1 MGVALDKF
9 FETVQQ
15 LKAEE
20 QHKNEIWKKTWHI
33 EYCLFSFNKDMFGF
47 VYHHWYPCGSWES
60 PKSEY
65 DYDYKKGFQLFDY
78 EYKFEVWDN
87 EVDMAK
93 HNKEHYIELNGDTSR
108 DFMLSTDWKFVL
120 NIKCIPILVYKKE
133 CVGYIDGNGD
143 KHYYKQIMKE
153 HKKQAKKFFKGLE
166 DE

>member
-1 MGVALDKF
+1 MGEALDKF

-20 QHKNEIWKKTWHI
+20 QHKNEIWEKTWHI
-33 EYCLFSFNKDMFGF
+33 EYCLFSFNKNMFGF
-47 VYHHWYPCGSWES
+47 VYHDWYPCGSWEA
-60 PKSEY
+60 PNSEY
-65 DYDYKKGFQLFDY
+65 DYDYEKGFRLYDEDYKTDVIDEERSGAEFD
-78 EYKFEVWDN
+78 
-87 EVDMAK
+87 
-93 HNKEHYIELNGDTSR
+93 R
-108 DFMLSTDWKFVL
+108 DYNIKGGMDWEFVL

-133 CVGYIDGNGD
+133 CVGYIDGNGN

>member
-20 QHKNEIWKKTWHI
+20 QHKNEIWEKTWHI

-47 VYHHWYPCGSWES
+47 VYHHWYPCGSWEA
-60 PKSEY
+60 PNSEY
-65 DYDYKKGFQLFDY
+65 DYDYEKGFRLYDEDYKTDVIDEERSGAEFD
-78 EYKFEVWDN
+78 
-87 EVDMAK
+87 
-93 HNKEHYIELNGDTSR
+93 R
-108 DFMLSTDWKFVL
+108 DHDIKGGMDWEFVL

-133 CVGYIDGNGD
+133 CVGYVDCNGN

-153 HKKQAKKFFKGLE
+153 HKNQAKKFFKGLE

>member
-1 MGVALDKF
+1 MGEALNKF

-20 QHKNEIWKKTWHI
+20 QHKNEIWEKTWHI

-47 VYHHWYPCGSWES
+47 VYHHWYPCGGWEA
-60 PKSEY
+60 PNSEY
-65 DYDYKKGFQLFDY
+65 DYEYEKGFRLYDEDYKTDVIDEERSSAEFERDHDIKGG
-78 EYKFEVWDN
+78 
-87 EVDMAK
+87 M
-93 HNKEHYIELNGDTSR
+93 
-108 DFMLSTDWKFVL
+108 DWEFVL

>member
-20 QHKNEIWKKTWHI
+20 QHKNEIWEKTWHV
-33 EYCLFSFNKDMFGF
+33 EYCLFSFNEDMFGF
-47 VYHHWYPCGSWES
+47 VYHDWYPCGSWEA
-60 PKSEY
+60 PNSEY
-65 DYDYKKGFQLFDY
+65 DYDYEKGFRLYDEDYKTDVIDEERSGAEFDR
-78 EYKFEVWDN
+78 DN
-87 EVDMAK
+87 NVKGGM
-93 HNKEHYIELNGDTSR
+93 
-108 DFMLSTDWKFVL
+108 DWEFVL

-133 CVGYIDGNGD
+133 CVGYIDGDGN

>member
-20 QHKNEIWKKTWHI
+20 QHKNEIWEKTWHI
-33 EYCLFSFNKDMFGF
+33 EYCLFSFNKYMFGF
-47 VYHHWYPCGSWES
+47 VYHDWYQSGGYYYDN
-60 PKSEY
+60 EY
-65 DYDYKKGFQLFDY
+65 DYDYEKGFKLYDKYYKEDMIDEERRNAEWDRDY
-78 EYKFEVWDN
+78 HHD
-87 EVDMAK
+87 D
-93 HNKEHYIELNGDTSR
+93 S
-108 DFMLSTDWKFVL
+108 DWKWIL

>member
-1 MGVALDKF
+1 MDEALDKF

-20 QHKNEIWKKTWHI
+20 QHKNEIWEKTWHI

-47 VYHHWYPCGSWES
+47 VYHDWYPCGSWEA
-60 PKSEY
+60 PNSEY
-65 DYDYKKGFQLFDY
+65 DYDYEKGFHLYDGDYKDEVIDEERSSAEFDR
-78 EYKFEVWDN
+78 D
-87 EVDMAK
+87 
-93 HNKEHYIELNGDTSR
+93 HNIKGG
-108 DFMLSTDWKFVL
+108 MDWGFVL

-153 HKKQAKKFFKGLE
+153 HKKQAKKFFKGVGR
-166 DE
+166 

>member
-20 QHKNEIWKKTWHI
+20 QHKNEIWEKTWHI
-33 EYCLFSFNKDMFGF
+33 EYCLFSLNKDMFGF
-47 VYHHWYPCGSWES
+47 VYHHWYPCGGWEA
-60 PKSEY
+60 PNSEY
-65 DYDYKKGFQLFDY
+65 DYDYEKGFRLYDEDYKTDVIDEERRSAEFD
-78 EYKFEVWDN
+78 
-87 EVDMAK
+87 
-93 HNKEHYIELNGDTSR
+93 R
-108 DFMLSTDWKFVL
+108 DYNVKGGMDWEFVL

-153 HKKQAKKFFKGLE
+153 HKKQAKKFFKGVGR
-166 DE
+166 

>member
-20 QHKNEIWKKTWHI
+20 QHKNEIWEKTWHI
-33 EYCLFSFNKDMFGF
+33 EYCLFSFNKYMFGF
-47 VYHHWYPCGSWES
+47 VYHNWYPCGSWEA
-60 PKSEY
+60 PNSEY
-65 DYDYKKGFQLFDY
+65 DYDYEKGFRLYDEDYKTDVIDLEIDDAKFD
-78 EYKFEVWDN
+78 
-87 EVDMAK
+87 
-93 HNKEHYIELNGDTSR
+93 KEHQHEYTTTN
-108 DFMLSTDWKFVL
+108 DWKWIL

-143 KHYYKQIMKE
+143 KHYYKQIMRE